1 MAGGGRERKGK
12 SYAAGLECG
21 FLECIYIYII
31 DLTPSCLGD
40 YSTFLSW
47 HKPQGISCSGSAGS

>member
-21 FLECIYIYII
+21 LLEYIYIHI
-31 DLTPSCLGD
+31 TDLTPSCLGE
-40 YSTFLSW
+40 
-47 HKPQGISCSGSAGS
+47 SG

>member
-21 FLECIYIYII
+21 FLEYIYIYII
-31 DLTPSCLGD
+31 DTTPSCLGD
-40 YSTFLSW
+40 
-47 HKPQGISCSGSAGS
+47 SG

>member
-21 FLECIYIYII
+21 FLGYIYTYII
-31 DLTPSCLGD
+31 DLTPSCLGE
-40 YSTFLSW
+40 
-47 HKPQGISCSGSAGS
+47 SG